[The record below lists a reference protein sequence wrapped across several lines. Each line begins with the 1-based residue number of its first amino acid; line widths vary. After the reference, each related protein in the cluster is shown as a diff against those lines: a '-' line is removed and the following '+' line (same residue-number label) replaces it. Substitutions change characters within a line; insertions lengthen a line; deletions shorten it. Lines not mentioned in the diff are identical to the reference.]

1 MARGSTGNGKM
12 LFFCHYGSPFPSV
25 PPAPATRY
33 ATNVCVTDCPG
44 HTLFLPVSR
53 SLPVHVRLSPPLHL
67 SLGLSTHGRSEVDVT
82 HPTSSSDA
90 CGVTFSGPLFGGQM
104 RQPDEGTE
112 AARQEEEILHT
123 SGLTLDTFEK
133 VQLWGDRR
141 PGRLRLHPTSTNL
154 RMEVVAADGS
164 HGGVGDG
171 GGDAMTVDV
180 SQDSQEEGGALRF
193 QFFLPSGCYAT
204 CLLREFMK
212 VGEED
217 GKSLGDDMVGRGT
230 AAGDRLASEGNGDD
244 GGSRGGCGGR
254 GGDGEGSKG

>member
-1 MARGSTGNGKM
+1 MVS
-12 LFFCHYGSPFPSV
+12 FCRYASPFPSV
-25 PPAPATRY
+25 PPAPPPDTPRMR
-33 ATNVCVTDCPG
+33 VTDCHG

-53 SLPVHVRLSPPLHL
+53 SLSVHVRLSPPLHL
-67 SLGLSTHGRSEVDVT
+67 SLGLCIHRRSEVDVT
-82 HPTSSSDA
+82 QPTSSSDEY
-90 CGVTFSGPLFGGQM
+90 GVTFSGPLFGGQM

-112 AARQEEEILHT
+112 AARQEDEILHT
-123 SGLTLDTFEK
+123 SGLTLDAFET

-164 HGGVGDG
+164 QGGVIGGGDG
-171 GGDAMTVDV
+171 GGDAMSVDA
-180 SQDSQEEGGALRF
+180 SQGSQEAGGALRF

-217 GKSLGDDMVGRGT
+217 GQSKDDDMVGGGI
-230 AAGDRLASEGNGDD
+230 AAGDKLASEGNGDD
-244 GGSRGGCGGR
+244 GG
-254 GGDGEGSKG
+254 ESKR